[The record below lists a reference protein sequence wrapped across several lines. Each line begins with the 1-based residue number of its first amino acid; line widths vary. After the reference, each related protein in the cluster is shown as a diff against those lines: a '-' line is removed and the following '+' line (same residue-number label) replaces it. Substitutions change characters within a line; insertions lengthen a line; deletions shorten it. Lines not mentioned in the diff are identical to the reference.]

1 MSSSTPL
8 IVIDDSSDDED
19 YGRSLTRRGEL
30 GRKSEQGK
38 IDGTFITCSDNDDV
52 DDDDDDSV
60 IEVLVVGQKQSDQ
73 QPFAQGQ
80 SSSKSSCNDDDVQEI
95 GTVNAV
101 RLPHARHDCPNHAFV
116 QDVLHNMNLSK
127 DGLEAKSGLEANQ
140 TTCDMC
146 YCFVCDCIASEC
158 KNWTRGGDVAQCI
171 SEASCHCL
179 ASNQGVGGRFWVGM
193 RDRQKGRTSNTSDMS
208 NDDTNGSTTGLMATS
223 TNAQNEEVDNA
234 SSLAPSRVD
243 AVTLSHDHTLNSP
256 ALAPVASANEQLR
269 KCSRC
274 YISKPR
280 SGYNRK
286 QWTIRNDN
294 RRCCADCSKKRQ
306 HNRNTQEQCG
316 RRCKKCRVRKE
327 QSQYVKAQWRRF
339 TRTGKFDGIC
349 RHCKS
354 TRDFQQHRVLPAI
367 RPQQPLRSLS
377 ELQTIPNEILVPNPT
392 QASLQATSNYARRDQ
407 GRCACPESKY
417 AFDRT
422 TPMLGLRS
430 TSSHTQIELRR
441 KRSRDEYYHHGN
453 DYDDNSSSRPSQR
466 RVTLS
471 PEKAEWFG
479 QSTQFSGVVNY
490 VALPSRW
497 GAEDDQHPSSTYTVP
512 TQLPL
517 QQPLRPAM
525 PYSQGSWEA
534 QATAHVPRQA
544 PLRELSQPTA
554 PPPASIFI
562 DRHL

>member
-1 MSSSTPL
+1 
-8 IVIDDSSDDED
+8 
-19 YGRSLTRRGEL
+19 
-30 GRKSEQGK
+30 
-38 IDGTFITCSDNDDV
+38 
-52 DDDDDDSV
+52 
-60 IEVLVVGQKQSDQ
+60 
-73 QPFAQGQ
+73 
-80 SSSKSSCNDDDVQEI
+80 
-95 GTVNAV
+95 
-101 RLPHARHDCPNHAFV
+101 
-116 QDVLHNMNLSK
+116 MNLSK

-140 TTCDMC
+140 TTCDMY

-171 SEASCHCL
+171 SEASCHCQ

-193 RDRQKGRTSNTSDMS
+193 RDRQKGRTSNMS

-234 SSLAPSRVD
+234 SSLAPSRPGFCCKRFWCK
-243 AVTLSHDHTLNSP
+243 T
-256 ALAPVASANEQLR
+256 
-269 KCSRC
+269 
-274 YISKPR
+274 IFFI
-280 SGYNRK
+280 
-286 QWTIRNDN
+286 WTG
-294 RRCCADCSKKRQ
+294 S
-306 HNRNTQEQCG
+306 
-316 RRCKKCRVRKE
+316 
-327 QSQYVKAQWRRF
+327 
-339 TRTGKFDGIC
+339 
-349 RHCKS
+349 
-354 TRDFQQHRVLPAI
+354 
-367 RPQQPLRSLS
+367 
-377 ELQTIPNEILVPNPT
+377 
-392 QASLQATSNYARRDQ
+392 
-407 GRCACPESKY
+407 
-417 AFDRT
+417 
-422 TPMLGLRS
+422 
-430 TSSHTQIELRR
+430 
-441 KRSRDEYYHHGN
+441 YHHGN
-453 DYDDNSSSRPSQR
+453 DYDDNNSSRPSQR

-471 PEKAEWFG
+471 PEKTEWFG